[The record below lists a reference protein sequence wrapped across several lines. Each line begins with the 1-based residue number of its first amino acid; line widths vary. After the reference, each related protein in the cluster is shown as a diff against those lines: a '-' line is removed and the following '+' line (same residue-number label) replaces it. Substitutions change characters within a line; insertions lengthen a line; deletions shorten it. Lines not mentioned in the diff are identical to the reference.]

1 MLMDNWINKSRIRGN
16 PTTALTVALKARG
29 CSYAKKN
36 RPCKFCSFHRFAE
49 KDPKMVTPQALKAQ
63 LLSLLRKHKLEEEGV
78 EELRIYNGG
87 SLFADEEITPE
98 ERKEIFSTVVR
109 YPFRRLLIESRPE
122 FVERKKV
129 QEAKRILGEMELEV
143 AIGLETADDA
153 LRARLRKGFTREDFE
168 KAVCILAEFGVDVG
182 VYLLLKPVLMS
193 EEEAKEDALASLLYL
208 AELREKFDVRVV
220 ARLEP
225 FVLYKDTAIA
235 REYLEAGYRPL
246 QLWTVAEI
254 IESAPEV
261 LELFVGEIED
271 PLNVVLSRQNHD
283 AKGGYCASSD
293 MVEHLIKE
301 FNSTGNKEL
310 LRGLKHKWAEGGR
323 ER

>member
-1 MLMDNWINKSRIRGN
+1 MDDWINKSRIRKK
-16 PTTALTVALKARG
+16 PTKALTVVLRARG
-29 CSYAKKN
+29 CAHARRKG
-36 RPCKFCSFHRFAE
+36 PCKFCSFHRFAE

-63 LLSLLRKHKLEEEGV
+63 LLPLLRKHKLEEEGIG
-78 EELRIYNGG
+78 ELRIYNGG

-122 FVERKKV
+122 FVEREKV

-153 LRARLRKGFTREDFE
+153 LRVRLRKDFTREDFE
-168 KAVCILAEFGVDVG
+168 KAVCILAECGVDVG
-182 VYLLLKPVLMS
+182 AYLLLKPVLMS
-193 EEEAKEDALASLLYL
+193 EEKAKEDALASLLYL
-208 AELREKFDVRVV
+208 AELREKFDVQVV

-225 FVLYKDTAIA
+225 LVLYRDTAIA

-254 IESAPEV
+254 IENAPEV

-271 PLNVVLSRQNHD
+271 PLNVVLGRHNYD
-283 AKGGYCASSD
+283 TKGGYCASSE
-293 MVEHLIKE
+293 MVEHLIEE
-301 FNSTGNKEL
+301 FNSTGNRGL
-310 LRGLKHKWAEGGR
+310 LRGLKHRWAEGGR